1 MRDIRPLKTEADYD
15 WALAEVERYFDALPL
30 HGSMEADRFDI
41 LTELVNAYE
50 AQHWPIDVIDPI
62 DYLDGHM
69 QNHGYSQGDLA
80 KVLGPASRASEIMRR
95 KRPLTLPMIQ
105 RLVEQWTLSADAL
118 IKPHP
123 TTLTP
128 AAE

>member
-15 WALAEVERYFDALPL
+15 WALSEVERYFDALPL
-30 HGSMEADRFDI
+30 PDSMEADRFDI
-41 LTELVNAYE
+41 LTELINAYE
-50 AQHWPIDVIDPI
+50 SQHWPIDGFDPI

-69 QNHGYSQGDLA
+69 QNNGYSQGDLA
-80 KVLGPASRASEIMRR
+80 EVLGSASRASEIMRR

-105 RLVEQWTLSADAL
+105 RLVEQWTMSADAL
-118 IKPHP
+118 IKPYA